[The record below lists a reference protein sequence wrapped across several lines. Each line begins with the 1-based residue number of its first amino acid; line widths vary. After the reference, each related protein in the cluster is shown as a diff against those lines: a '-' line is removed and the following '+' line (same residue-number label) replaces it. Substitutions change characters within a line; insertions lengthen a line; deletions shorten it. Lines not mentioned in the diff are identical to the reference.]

1 MTARVTQLSAA
12 ATIARGL
19 AIDAIEAC
27 SSGHLGLPLGAAEI
41 GAALFGELLRFD
53 PADPRWLNRDRFVL
67 SAGHGSMFLYAWLH
81 LAGYDLSLDD
91 LKEFRK
97 IGSRTPGHP
106 EFGVTPGVEATT
118 GPLGQGVANAVGM
131 AVAAKMSAAR
141 FNDPEDE
148 DKLLDYR
155 VVTLAGDGCLQEGV
169 ALEATELAGHLGLDN
184 LILIHDANGITLDAP
199 LAASQSRDTAARF
212 RAVGW
217 DVQEVD
223 GHDIDAFC
231 DVYRKARDTD
241 SGRPQLIIAHTEI
254 ARGIPEVAGTPKG
267 HGEGGAKFAAS
278 AREALGLPEEKFF
291 VSQEVRDFFAKR
303 AEALRGERQAWE
315 GYQVGW
321 RLNNPHLAAELDAG
335 IKRKFPSNF
344 SAHIPEFPADKPQ
357 ATRSAAGQV
366 LQELMREVPQ
376 LIGMNADLYGSNKN
390 YLEGGG
396 DFGPDNPRGRNLRV
410 GVREHAMGAMLNGF
424 AYSGM
429 YHQHGATFLVFADY
443 LRPAIRMAALSHLPV
458 VYYLT
463 HDSIGVGEDGPTHQ
477 PVETISSLR
486 LMPNLEVHR
495 PADAEE
501 TVGSVLAAFDR
512 QEGPAVL
519 ALSRQV
525 LPMLDEI
532 PAADRRTGAARGGYV
547 LRPGPEHLQ
556 LLLMAAGSEVSL
568 ALQVAD
574 LLNGH
579 GIQGV
584 RVVSLPC
591 LERFDRQTQE
601 YRDLVLPPACRH
613 RVAIE
618 AGVGEPWYR
627 RVGEEGLVIGVD
639 RFGMSAPAREIFC
652 KLGLDAEQICARILS
667 HYALNEEKKS

>member
-1 MTARVTQLSAA
+1 MTAHVTELAA
-12 ATIARGL
+12 AAKIARGL
-19 AIDAIEAC
+19 AIDAIDGC
-27 SSGHLGLPLGAAEI
+27 SSGHLGLPLGAAEV

-91 LKEFRK
+91 IKDFRK
-97 IGSRTPGHP
+97 LDSRTPGHP
-106 EFGVTPGVEATT
+106 EFGMTPGVEATT

-131 AVAAKMSAAR
+131 AVAARMTAAR

-148 DKLLDYR
+148 EQLLDYR
-155 VVTLAGDGCLQEGV
+155 VVVLAGDGCLQEGV

-199 LAASQSRDTAARF
+199 LDASQSRDTAARF

-217 DVQEVD
+217 DVQDVD
-223 GHDIDAFC
+223 GHDIEAFC
-231 DVYRKARDTD
+231 SAYHKARTTN
-241 SGRPQLIIAHTEI
+241 SGRPQLIMARTEI

-267 HGEGGAKFAAS
+267 HGEGGTKFAES
-278 AREALGLPEEKFF
+278 ARKALGLPEERFY
-291 VSQEVRDFFAKR
+291 VSQEVRDFFATRVEK
-303 AEALRGERQAWE
+303 LRDARKAWE

-344 SAHIPEFPADKPQ
+344 AARIPDFPSGKSL
-357 ATRSAAGQV
+357 ATRAAAGQV

-376 LIGMNADLYGSNKN
+376 LIGMSADLYGSNQN
-390 YLEGGG
+390 YLKDGG
-396 DFGPDNPRGRNLRV
+396 DFGRDTPTGRNLRV

-424 AYSGM
+424 AYHGL

-486 LMPNLEVHR
+486 LIPNLEVHR

-519 ALSRQV
+519 ALSRQA
-525 LPMLDEI
+525 LPLLEEL
-532 PAADRRTGAARGGYV
+532 PVAERRTGASKGGYV
-547 LRPGPEHLQ
+547 LRAGSEQPE
-556 LLLMAAGSEVSL
+556 LLLMASGSEVAL
-568 ALQVAD
+568 AVQVAD
-574 LLNGH
+574 LLKER
-579 GIQGV
+579 GV
-584 RVVSLPC
+584 DAVRIVSLPC
-591 LERFDRQTQE
+591 LERFDRQLPQ
-601 YRDLVLPPACRH
+601 YREGVIPPSCKR

-618 AGVGEPWYR
+618 AGVSDPWYH
-627 RVGEEGLVIGVD
+627 RVGEAGLVIGVD
-639 RFGMSAPAREIFC
+639 RFGMSAPAGEIFK
-652 KLGLDAEQICARILS
+652 KLGLDAGQICDSIVE
-667 HYALNEEKKS
+667 HYQFDSSK